1 MRAFRPGLFSM
12 IFLIRRCMLRPFI
25 LPAAKPAQST
35 RVFLRAVLKGVFM
48 SRITDLGIDL
58 GTSNVLI
65 YGRNRGIIFKAP
77 AVIALNRDTN
87 AVIAIGE
94 DAHKML
100 GRAPG
105 SIIVKRPLKGGI
117 AGKNLALVGAMLLH
131 FVIEANGKHIF
142 QGPRVIMSVPPALN
156 ETERRAITASL
167 FESGARR
174 TQIISRP
181 IAAALGA
188 DLPIGETYGEMIVDI
203 GGSITD
209 IAVISMGACVI
220 NESLPI
226 GGDSFDEAIIRYV
239 RRKHNLLIGEITAEE
254 IKTRIGSVMPRRD
267 PLYLDIT
274 GRDLLSGLPKTL
286 RITSDEVLEALDDPL
301 QELIEVIHSV
311 LERTPAELAADI
323 FDTGIVFSGGGALLE
338 GLSDAVSIALK
349 INCRIADSPQECIAR
364 GCGLTMEKF
373 NEYSRYLVSSRKK
386 NRGVQ

>member
-1 MRAFRPGLFSM
+1 
-12 IFLIRRCMLRPFI
+12 
-25 LPAAKPAQST
+25 
-35 RVFLRAVLKGVFM
+35 M

-94 DAHKML
+94 EAHKML

-105 SIIVKRPLKGGI
+105 SIIVKRPLKGGV
-117 AGKNLALVGAMLLH
+117 AGKNLSLVGAMLLQ

-142 QGPRVIMSVPPALN
+142 QGPRIIMSVPPALN
-156 ETERRAITASL
+156 ETERRSITASL

-209 IAVISMGACVI
+209 IAVISMGSCVI
-220 NESLPI
+220 NESIPI

-286 RITSDEVLEALDDPL
+286 RLLSDEVLEAMDDPL

-349 INCRIADSPQECIAR
+349 ISCRVADSPQECIAR

-373 NEYSRYLVSSRKK
+373 NEYSQYLVAGRKK
-386 NRGVQ
+386 TRGGQR